1 MWRKGSLVA
10 LLALAG
16 FGTAVAVARPAGPDE
31 AAHAQRAQAFVIKA
45 KVARIVDGDTLV
57 ALYKNRNDRVRLI
70 GINTPEI
77 GQCNASE
84 ATAAARSLA
93 AGRKV
98 RLIGDPTQA
107 KRDRFG
113 RLLAYV
119 VLPNGHDLG
128 RDLIRLGGGV
138 VYIYDKPFARLNTYR
153 AAESA
158 AKGAGSGLWTAC
170 KVATTTS
177 TSTDTSTTSTTVTG
191 IGATATTTSTTS
203 TSTTTTTGGNCT
215 PSYPGVCIPP
225 PPPDLD
231 CGQIPYRNFGVIYTV
246 PNPDPHRFD
255 GDHDGIG
262 CES

>member
-1 MWRKGSLVA
+1 M
-10 LLALAG
+10 
-16 FGTAVAVARPAGPDE
+16 P
-31 AAHAQRAQAFVIKA
+31 
-45 KVARIVDGDTLV
+45 
-57 ALYKNRNDRVRLI
+57 
-70 GINTPEI
+70 
-77 GQCNASE
+77 
-84 ATAAARSLA
+84 
-93 AGRKV
+93 
-98 RLIGDPTQA
+98 LIGDPTQA

-128 RDLIRLGGGV
+128 RDLIRLGRGV

-153 AAESA
+153 AAEAA
-158 AKGAGSGLWTAC
+158 AKGARSGLWSVC

-177 TSTDTSTTSTTVTG
+177 TSTDTSTTSTTT
-191 IGATATTTSTTS
+191 AATTTTS
-203 TSTTTTTGGNCT
+203 RSTTTTTRGNCA
-215 PSYPGVCIPP
+215 PSYPDVCIPP

-231 CGQIPYRNFGVIYTV
+231 CGQIPYRHFRVIYNV